1 MTDSTTDKR
10 VLRTK
15 KCIHDTFI
23 SLLMT
28 QDVKKITVK
37 QLADA
42 AGINRKTFYTYY
54 TDIEDLFL
62 QLQNSLVNKLAAEFC
77 KFDLTSPDFSSLA
90 LFDSLQK
97 VVSEDM
103 PLYRRLNQLHAIPH
117 IEILLKNIIVDI
129 FNQHYEN
136 SFGLDC
142 AEYTLYVEYF
152 ISGILSMYIKWLNDD
167 SGITLEQ
174 MSEMASNVVLSGFA
188 PILEKL
194 IRETESEF

>member
-1 MTDSTTDKR
+1 MTSPNDKR
-10 VLRTK
+10 VTRTK
-15 KCIHDTFI
+15 KCIQDTFI
-23 SLLMT
+23 SLLMVH
-28 QDVKKITVK
+28 DVKKITVK

-62 QLQNSLVNKLAAEFC
+62 RLLHSMVGKLAAEFR

-97 VVSEDM
+97 VVSQDM
-103 PLYRRLNQLHAIPH
+103 PLYRRLNELHAIPQL
-117 IEILLKNIIVDI
+117 EILLKNIIVDI
-129 FNQHYEN
+129 FNEHYEN

-152 ISGILSMYIKWLNDD
+152 ISGILSMYIRWLNDD
-167 SGITLEQ
+167 SGISLEQ

-194 IRETESEF
+194 IREGES